1 MGGSID
7 CIPIEKVLTTL
18 SGQGKALLLYLL
30 RLTLVCI
37 NILQMLEMLLVQQK
51 QIEMDK
57 R

>member
-7 CIPIEKVLTTL
+7 CIPIEKVLTIL